1 LEYEAKTEELDDA
14 LEKLR
19 EAIDSIENY
28 KE

>member
-19 EAIDSIENY
+19 EAIDAIENY